1 MESICGSQKFVFEQ
15 VGGRCRLVCEDDFR
29 SVVETEE
36 HRSLRKARREAAEK
50 ERRSSKRDEQRK
62 KVAEFLRLKKFGS
75 DVNAPKTSCCGFFST
90 YPLQEAARDKHWKM
104 VLLLMQCGADAKK
117 KDSFGKTVL
126 DLVDS
131 PPVRDHILQLHLR
144 RVTEQEPRTKPEKL
158 IR

>member
-90 YPLQEAARDKHWKM
+90 YPLQEAARETFS
-104 VLLLMQCGADAKK
+104 LLRLFSPKC
-117 KDSFGKTVL
+117 SFQM
-126 DLVDS
+126 
-131 PPVRDHILQLHLR
+131 HI
-144 RVTEQEPRTKPEKL
+144 
-158 IR
+158 